1 MEKMPFRD
9 KIIIGGLSA
18 SILAG
23 TIYAGEQIKKTRED
37 TKAKVLFCLEHKE
50 DTKCSDILKSIEGK
64 KIVVDVIE
72 KNYGE
77 EKGFSDKI
85 NDALY
90 DIKEQIQEDLEKPQ
104 DIPEE
109 RDPLEIEET
118 KARTAGEP
126 ARLCNNES
134 NEFCE
139 EDGF

>member
-1 MEKMPFRD
+1 MPFRD

-90 DIKEQIQEDLEKPQ
+90 DVKE
-104 DIPEE
+104 
-109 RDPLEIEET
+109 
-118 KARTAGEP
+118 
-126 ARLCNNES
+126 
-134 NEFCE
+134 
-139 EDGF
+139 